1 MTQEDR
7 RLLIKDLCGRS
18 YYKVKVSAIY
28 DDDKEYE
35 GTLCAIYPEDNR
47 IIIDNLNKPCHYP
60 NQTCGGFIIDEH
72 KVKPYLFPLSSMT
85 EEQLEDLK
93 NYTGL
98 KWSHNTI
105 ELVDW
110 EEGYK
115 TLEFWMEEIPSYEL
129 IKVFDWLNKNHF
141 DYRGLIE
148 KGLAIDCTNL
158 NIY

>member
-28 DDDKEYE
+28 DDEEYE

-72 KVKPYLFPLSSMT
+72 KVRPYLFPLSSMT
-85 EEQLEDLK
+85 EEQKNQLK
-93 NYTGL
+93 EIWDADMNKALDYAISG
-98 KWSHNTI
+98 
-105 ELVDW
+105 
-110 EEGYK
+110 EEGLSDLFQLHAAK
-115 TLEFWMEEIPSYEL
+115 
-129 IKVFDWLNKNHF
+129 KVIDWLIKNHF
-141 DYRGLIE
+141 DYRGLIP

>member
-7 RLLIKDLCGRS
+7 KLLIKDLCSRS
-18 YYKVKVSAIY
+18 YYKVKLSAIY
-28 DDDKEYE
+28 DNKEYE

-47 IIIDNLNKPCHYP
+47 VIVDDLNKPCHYP

-72 KVKPYLFPLSSMT
+72 KVKPYLFPMSSMT
-85 EEQLEDLK
+85 EEQFNSLKSHVDLK
-93 NYTGL
+93 YE
-98 KWSHNTI
+98 HNTL
-105 ELVDW
+105 ELVEWDN
-110 EEGYK
+110 YK
-115 TLEFWMEEIPSYEL
+115 TLEFWLEEIPSYHL

-148 KGLAIDCTNL
+148 KDLAIDATDL

>member
-7 RLLIKDLCGRS
+7 KLLIKDLCSRS
-18 YYKVKVSAIY
+18 YYKVKLSVIY
-28 DDDKEYE
+28 DDKEYE
-35 GTLCAIYPEDNR
+35 GTLCAVYPEDNR

-85 EEQLEDLK
+85 PEQRTIYNFLS
-93 NYTGL
+93 NSGHRSFTGL
-98 KWSHNTI
+98 I
-105 ELVDW
+105 D
-110 EEGYK
+110 
-115 TLEFWMEEIPSYEL
+115 F
-129 IKVFDWLNKNHF
+129 FNKNHL
-141 DYRGLIE
+141 DYRGLIP

>member
-7 RLLIKDLCGRS
+7 KLLIKDLCGRS
-18 YYKVKVSAIY
+18 YYKVKLSVIY
-28 DDDKEYE
+28 NDKEYE

-47 IIIDNLNKPCHYP
+47 VIIDNLNKPCHYP

-72 KVKPYLFPLSSMT
+72 NVKPYLFPLSSMT
-85 EEQLEDLK
+85 EGQKKEFSLITCDLNDSDYWKDGNMIYVDDKYQLNDIIDF
-93 NYTGL
+93 Y
-98 KWSHNTI
+98 H
-105 ELVDW
+105 
-110 EEGYK
+110 
-115 TLEFWMEEIPSYEL
+115 
-129 IKVFDWLNKNHF
+129 KNHL